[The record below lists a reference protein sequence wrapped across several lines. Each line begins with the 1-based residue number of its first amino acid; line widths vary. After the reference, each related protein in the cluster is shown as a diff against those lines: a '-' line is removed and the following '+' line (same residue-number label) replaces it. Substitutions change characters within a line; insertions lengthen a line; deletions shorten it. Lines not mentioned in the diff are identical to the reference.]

1 MCNLSQGAIEKGI
14 GLGRDKTLIDTA
26 RSVMQNMHM
35 TVDEALNVMNV
46 PQEDRDRIKKALA
59 N

>member
-1 MCNLSQGAIEKGI
+1 MSQGAIEKGI